1 MLANKSL
8 TELRGI
14 AQSFDIA
21 DIFQKD
27 QAQLIQAIELKQQ
40 AIAPEPKIEIPKP
53 EYDARLMTR
62 PPARKSDMQ
71 IIETLLQPYIARGL
85 KLSFDEHGERWYM
98 SRNKMTDE
106 GTVRMPPRVILHCAN
121 RLMT

>member
-1 MLANKSL
+1 MLSKKSL

-14 AQSFDIA
+14 AQSFDVA

-27 QAQLIQAIELKQQ
+27 QRQLIQAIEMKQQ

-62 PPARKSDMQ
+62 PPARKSDIQM
-71 IIETLLQPYIARGL
+71 IEELLTPYVARGL
-85 KLSFDEHGERWYM
+85 RLTFDENGERWFM
-98 SRNKMTDE
+98 SRGKMTDE
-106 GTVRMPPRVILHCAN
+106 GTVRMPPRHVLHCAE
-121 RLMT
+121 RLMQ